1 MSILEDFISLIDSE
15 ETKVN
20 IIDLFEDNDERL
32 RWEKMVEIFEEI
44 QIDNVTSGLKSVSQ
58 KYKLNRVEEI
68 NILAYVKFLE
78 LMIAK
83 MSMMKDIDD
92 ANGGGFRH
100 ISSTNSSTE
109 GMYG

>member
-20 IIDLFEDNDERL
+20 INDLFEDNDERL

-83 MSMMKDIDD
+83 MSMMKDIDT
-92 ANGGGFRH
+92 NGGGLSAFP
-100 ISSTNSSTE
+100 STNSNSD